1 MSFDKESVNIIG
13 AGLAGL
19 SAAITLSRAG
29 TVCNLISMLPSE
41 RAQSVMAEGG
51 INGALNTMGEDDCTE
66 NHFNDTMKAGVYIAD
81 EEAVR
86 GFTERA
92 PEIFMELKRLGVP
105 FNLQNEQIQQRNFG
119 GQKKKRTAYAR
130 SSTGKVLMT
139 ALIDEARKYENQGLI
154 RRYSNH
160 ELVRLIVTADPN
172 VQGQGKLDLKSQ
184 IKPADRFEKDRM
196 RDDNED
202 LISADNE
209 AISNLRGKLCS
220 GVLIKNNYTQEI
232 IKLNGPVILAYG
244 GMNGMFPEQTTGT
257 VTNSGDAAALVF
269 SQGVR
274 FSNLEMIQYHP
285 TTIEISGKRCLVSEA
300 ARGEGGRLYVM
311 RDGKPWYFME
321 EKYPELGN
329 LMPRD
334 VVARESHFVTHS
346 EECDSQ
352 VWLDLHEL
360 PKETWTRKLPDL
372 RNEVKH
378 YLGIDPIK
386 DPIPVE
392 PGIHYFMGGIDVDI
406 HHKTNI
412 AGLYAA
418 GECCSQ
424 YHGANRLGGNST
436 MGAIYGGIVAA
447 ESIMTEL
454 KIAEDNDNNQADC
467 KPYMKCNNIE
477 DNLSDANLDKISES
491 INDYINCNSSASLN
505 AAIRDILMRAM
516 GIVRNEADM
525 TAALDEIKQIISDG
539 QFNGKKLNTRE
550 ENRLHLAEAMLESAI
565 LRKESRG
572 AHYRGDYPQT
582 SEKYRGR
589 TVVMSGQVARLLR
602 CQD

>member
-19 SAAITLSRAG
+19 SAAITLARTG
-29 TVCNLISMLPSE
+29 TVCNLVSMLPSE

-86 GFTERA
+86 GLTERA
-92 PEIFMELKRLGVP
+92 PEILMELKRLGVP

-139 ALIDEARKYENQGLI
+139 ALIDEARKYEDQGLI

-160 ELVRLIVTADPN
+160 ELVQLIVSD
-172 VQGQGKLDLKSQ
+172 
-184 IKPADRFEKDRM
+184 
-196 RDDNED
+196 
-202 LISADNE
+202 
-209 AISNLRGKLCS
+209 ISNDQEDNASKLQSCMRQADQS
-220 GVLIKNNYTQEI
+220 KKIAVSNSNGIGMPANTENVPISNGRLCLGAVIKNNYTSEM
-232 IKLNGPVILAYG
+232 IKLQGTVILAYG

-285 TTIEISGKRCLVSEA
+285 TTIKISGKRCLVSEA

-334 VVARESHFVTHS
+334 VVARESYFVTHS
-346 EECDSQ
+346 EESDDQ

-360 PKETWTRKLPDL
+360 PKETWIKKLPDL

-378 YLGIDPIK
+378 YLNIDPIK

-412 AGLYAA
+412 DGLYAA

-447 ESIMTEL
+447 ESIITEL
-454 KIAEDNDNNQADC
+454 KTAREGNNYQENYKLYAEYNSIPDNS
-467 KPYMKCNNIE
+467 
-477 DNLSDANLDKISES
+477 SDTIPDEVSES
-491 INDYINCNSSASLN
+491 ISDYINCTSSASLN
-505 AAIRDILMRAM
+505 ATIRDILMRAM

-572 AHYRGDYPQT
+572 AHYRSDYPQT
-582 SEKYRGR
+582 YEEYRGR
-589 TVVMSGQVARLLR
+589 TIVMAGHEAELIH
-602 CQD
+602 C

>member
-1 MSFDKESVNIIG
+1 MSFDKESINIIG
-13 AGLAGL
+13 AGLTGL
-19 SAAITLSRAG
+19 SAAITLARAG
-29 TVCNLISMLPSE
+29 RNCNLISMLPSE

-86 GFTERA
+86 GFAERA
-92 PEIFMELKRLGVP
+92 PKILMELKRLGVP

-139 ALIDEARKYENQGLI
+139 ALIDEARKYEDQGLI
-154 RRYSNH
+154 MRYSNH
-160 ELVRLIVTADPN
+160 ELVQLIVND
-172 VQGQGKLDLKSQ
+172 
-184 IKPADRFEKDRM
+184 
-196 RDDNED
+196 
-202 LISADNE
+202 
-209 AISNLRGKLCS
+209 ISNDQEDNASRLQSCMRQADQSKKIAVPNSNGIGVPANTENIPISNSRLCT
-220 GVLIKNNYTQEI
+220 GAVIKDNYTCEM
-232 IKLNGPVILAYG
+232 IKLKGMVILAYG

-285 TTIEISGKRCLVSEA
+285 TTIQISGKRCLVSEA

-334 VVARESHFVTHS
+334 VVARESYFVTHS
-346 EECDSQ
+346 EECDGQ

-360 PKETWTRKLPDL
+360 PKETWVKKLPDL
-372 RNEVKH
+372 RDEVKH
-378 YLGIDPIK
+378 YLGIDPVK
-386 DPIPVE
+386 APIPVE

-412 AGLYAA
+412 DGLYAA

-447 ESIMTEL
+447 ESIMAEF
-454 KIAEDNDNNQADC
+454 KIAEDNDNDQSNC
-467 KPYMKCNNIE
+467 KQYTKYNNIE
-477 DNLSDANLDKISES
+477 DDLSDTNSGKISGS
-491 INDYINCNSSASLN
+491 INDYIKCSSSASLN
-505 AAIRDILMRAM
+505 TAIRDILMQAM

-525 TAALDEIKQIISDG
+525 TTALNKIKQIISDG

-572 AHYRGDYPQT
+572 AHYRSDYPQT
-582 SEKYRGR
+582 YEEYRGR
-589 TVVMSGQVARLLR
+589 TIVMVGHEAELIH
-602 CQD
+602 CC